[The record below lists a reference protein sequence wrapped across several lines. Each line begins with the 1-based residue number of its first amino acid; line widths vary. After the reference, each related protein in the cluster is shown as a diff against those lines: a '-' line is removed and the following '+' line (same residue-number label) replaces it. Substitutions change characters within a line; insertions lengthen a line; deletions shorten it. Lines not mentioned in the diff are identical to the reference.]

1 MDSVGDS
8 GLVLVFFL
16 RNYARSLFG
25 ESARWKVEIVIF
37 RENRLKMDREE
48 QSLLNEDSMWI
59 PVIGFLF
66 FVFIV
71 SFVIIDY

>member
-1 MDSVGDS
+1 MLEIRVSFWFF
-8 GLVLVFFL
+8 FFL

-59 PVIGFLF
+59 PVIGFLSPF
-66 FVFIV
+66 LFLQ
-71 SFVIIDY
+71 

>member
-8 GLVLVFFL
+8 VLVFFL
-16 RNYARSLFG
+16 RNCARSLFG

>member
-1 MDSVGDS
+1 M
-8 GLVLVFFL
+8 
-16 RNYARSLFG
+16 
-25 ESARWKVEIVIF
+25 EIVIF

>member
-8 GLVLVFFL
+8 GLVLVFFFFFL
-16 RNYARSLFG
+16 RNCARSLFG

-59 PVIGFLF
+59 PVIGFLSPF
-66 FVFIV
+66 LFLQ
-71 SFVIIDY
+71 